1 MPRTTPTATW
11 TDRTPPAAS
20 WETPRYINTA
30 QLLDVSSNTLQ
41 DVNWNNIFIISEV
54 WAWLAVPK
62 ITANWS

>member
-41 DVNWNNIFIISEV
+41 DVN
-54 WAWLAVPK
+54 
-62 ITANWS
+62 